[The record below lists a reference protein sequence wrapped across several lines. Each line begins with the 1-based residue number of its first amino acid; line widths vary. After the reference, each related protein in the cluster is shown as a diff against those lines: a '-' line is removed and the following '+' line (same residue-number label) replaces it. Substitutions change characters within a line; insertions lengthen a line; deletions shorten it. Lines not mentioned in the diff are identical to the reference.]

1 MIYNIFQSLENDR
14 SQIGIISS
22 SEPIEKICQAWI
34 KYYFV
39 QNAVLNIDYV
49 DNDQV
54 FIIWFEETEDDEMA
68 EASYIEISK
77 AHNQNQN
84 NFRTILGQNLFY
96 TLENHKIH
104 KDMDQYDRFIGAYKL
119 AKYLEK

>member
-39 QNAVLNIDYV
+39 QNAKLEVDYV

-54 FIIWFEETEDDEMA
+54 YIIWSEETEDDEMA
-68 EASYIEISK
+68 EASYIEICK
-77 AHNQNQN
+77 AVNQDQN
-84 NFRTILGQNLFY
+84 SFKTVLGQNLFY
-96 TLENHKIH
+96 TLKNHKIH
-104 KDMDQYDRFIGAYKL
+104 KDLDQYDLFNGAYRL
-119 AKYLEK
+119 ARYLQK